1 MIRNLS
7 KEPENVAG
15 WLATIFLMA
24 LFAAVDLVPVT
35 EVYARE
41 RPEITRH
48 EVRLLDGAASVTV
61 QWQSTNPVV
70 RVMVIVGKSQKEIK
84 VDEYDNKRNRD
95 GYWGE
100 ASLTLNVSTASM
112 SSPPSQPFNPYQAYG
127 QYPPYGAQQ
136 PAAAA
141 PDSVPYEI
149 VVEDDL
155 RQRSEPVS
163 GNARTAQG
171 TARDKGDDGWGSE
184 HVQLQA
190 PTSGTPPPFPPPPP
204 PGQTVGGMVDQV
216 VGFVQGNPPQ
226 GQQGGQLPQG
236 QQGGA
241 LPPGSG
247 SPSTPLE
254 LKNDRFT
261 PGVGV
266 VPLGGT
272 APGDEV
278 AAVLGPVNRPFRV
291 AKVNFI
297 CGGSAG
303 TGTFTLKVHQ
313 ETGRPEP
320 GTLLFSET
328 YAVQSSDQQF
338 QEIDL
343 STSNISLPAGSVRV
357 SIAYQQA
364 GLPGIAFDG
373 AGTSFPGK
381 NWVFRSGAWTDAAN
395 AGARG
400 NAIIRV
406 TVITQ

>member
-1 MIRNLS
+1 M
-7 KEPENVAG
+7 
-15 WLATIFLMA
+15 
-24 LFAAVDLVPVT
+24 FAIVFLVPVT
-35 EVYARE
+35 EADAKE

-48 EVRLLDGAASVTV
+48 EVRLLEGAASVTV
-61 QWQSTNPVV
+61 QWQSPNPVLRV
-70 RVMVIVGKSQKEIK
+70 RVIVGKEQKEIK

-100 ASLTLNVSTASM
+100 ASLTLSVSYTVSTSSGAS
-112 SSPPSQPFNPYQAYG
+112 QLHNPYQAYG
-127 QYPPYGAQQ
+127 QYPPPGYQPYGQYPPHGAQQ
-136 PAAAA
+136 PSTTAS
-141 PDSVPYEI
+141 DSVPYEI

-155 RQRSEPVS
+155 RQRSEPVTGS
-163 GNARTAQG
+163 VRPVGARSRTAS
-171 TARDKGDDGWGSE
+171 DDDWGKE
-184 HVQLQA
+184 HLKTQI
-190 PTSGTPPPFPPPPP
+190 PPPGAPPPPPP

-216 VGFVQGNPPQ
+216 IGFVQGNPPQ
-226 GQQGGQLPQG
+226 GQQVGQLPP
-236 QQGGA
+236 GA
-241 LPPGSG
+241 GSA
-247 SPSTPLE
+247 STPLE
-254 LKNDRFT
+254 LKNDGFT
-261 PGVGV
+261 PGAGIF
-266 VPLGGT
+266 PFGGT

-278 AAVLGPVNRPFRV
+278 AAVLGPVNRPFRA

-320 GTLLFSET
+320 GMLLFSET

-343 STSNISLPAGSVRV
+343 STSNISLPPESIRV

-373 AGTSFPGK
+373 VGTSVPGK
-381 NWVFRSGAWTDAAN
+381 NWVFRNSAWTDAAN

-406 TVITQ
+406 TIVNQ

>member
-1 MIRNLS
+1 MTR
-7 KEPENVAG
+7 
-15 WLATIFLMA
+15 LAATFLMVI
-24 LFAAVDLVPVT
+24 FVVVFLVPVT
-35 EVYARE
+35 ETDAKE

-48 EVRLLDGAASVTV
+48 EVRLLEGAASVTV
-61 QWQSTNPVV
+61 QWQSPNPVL
-70 RVMVIVGKSQKEIK
+70 RVLVIVGKAQKEIK

-100 ASLTLNVSTASM
+100 ASLKLSVSYSTST
-112 SSPPSQPFNPYQAYG
+112 SSAPSQPYNPYQAYG

-136 PAAAA
+136 PSATN

-163 GNARTAQG
+163 GSVRTAQG
-171 TARDKGDDGWGSE
+171 TARDTVDDGWGRE

-216 VGFVQGNPPQ
+216 IGFVQGNPPQ
-226 GQQGGQLPQG
+226 GQQGGRLPS
-236 QQGGA
+236 GA
-241 LPPGSG
+241 GSA
-247 SPSTPLE
+247 SISLE

-261 PGVGV
+261 PGAGV

-278 AAVLGPVNRPFRV
+278 AVVLGPTNRPFRV

-297 CGGSAG
+297 CGGSTG
-303 TGTFTLKVHQ
+303 TGTFTLKIHQ

-328 YAVQSSDQQF
+328 YGVQSSDQQF

-343 STSNISLPAGSVRV
+343 STRNISLPAGAVRV

-373 AGTSFPGK
+373 AGNSVPGK

-395 AGARG
+395 VGARG
-400 NAIIRV
+400 NAIIRA
-406 TVITQ
+406 TIITQ